1 MAKRYCIV
9 CGKEKKGI
17 EIEHDIIIKSIR
29 WFKRNVTKNEK
40 NNVLV
45 VCSSCY
51 PLYKKSRDKFELRER
66 LYIALGLIFF
76 ILMVFIS
83 HTIASFIAGLVVI
96 AFLYLLSLM
105 NYMPKLDLEKAKKI
119 RKGKSSR

>member
-1 MAKRYCIV
+1 MSKSYCIV

-17 EIEHDIIIKSIR
+17 EIEYDIVIKGIR

-51 PLYKKSRDKFELRER
+51 SLYKKSRDKFELRER
-66 LYIALGLIFF
+66 LYFY
-76 ILMVFIS
+76 S
-83 HTIASFIAGLVVI
+83 
-96 AFLYLLSLM
+96 LLLFSADYAITL
-105 NYMPKLDLEKAKKI
+105 
-119 RKGKSSR
+119 

>member
-1 MAKRYCIV
+1 MAKSYCII

-17 EIEHDIIIKSIR
+17 EIEYDNVINGIR
-29 WFKRNVTKNEK
+29 WFKRNITKNEK

-51 PLYKKSRDKFELRER
+51 PTYKKSRDKFESREK
-66 LYIALGLIFF
+66 LYLILGMIFLIL
-76 ILMVFIS
+76 IVFIS
-83 HTIASFIAGLVVI
+83 HTIPAFIAGLVVL

-105 NYMPKLDLEKAKKI
+105 NYMPKLDL
-119 RKGKSSR
+119 RKGKKSEKKSK